1 MNKGLSKVIDITRSL
16 KESPTMSV
24 GDSGYTNS
32 ATASGPVS
40 GYDVAL
46 PLPDLSQDYQTPGE
60 SGLAKY
66 RFSNVYPVEKV
77 TEKNIDSMVD
87 ASNEY
92 LQLADKGNQRN
103 AEERI
108 NRIRQMFKSLREE
121 AGASGPT
128 MSVGDG
134 GYTGKANASGPAA
147 GYDPVIGIIDRR
159 NKKQKNY
166 PKKYVQMYRDM
177 QKGNKLKSVMT

>member
-24 GDSGYTNS
+24 GDGGFTNS
-32 ATASGPVS
+32 ATASGPLS
-40 GYDVAL
+40 GYDVPL

-92 LQLADKGNQRN
+92 LQLADKENQRN

-121 AGASGPT
+121 AGPT

-134 GYTGKANASGPAA
+134 GYTGKANASGPVA
-147 GYDPVIGIIDRR
+147 GYDPEIGRIDRR
-159 NKKQKNY
+159 TKKQKNY
-166 PKKYVQMYRDM
+166 PKLYVQMYQDIM
-177 QKGNKLKSVMT
+177 KGKRLKSVMT

>member
-24 GDSGYTNS
+24 GDGGFTNS

-40 GYDVAL
+40 GYDVPL

-92 LQLADKGNQRN
+92 LQLADESNQRN

-121 AGASGPT
+121 AGPT
-128 MSVGDG
+128 MSVGAG
-134 GYTGKANASGPAA
+134 GYTGAANASGPVA
-147 GYDPVIGIIDRR
+147 GYDPVIGTIDRR
-159 NKKQKNY
+159 NKRQRNY

>member
-24 GDSGYTNS
+24 GDGGFTNS

-40 GYDVAL
+40 GYDVPL

-92 LQLADKGNQRN
+92 LQLADKDNQRN

-121 AGASGPT
+121 AGPT

-134 GYTGKANASGPAA
+134 GYTGKANASGPVA
-147 GYDPVIGIIDRR
+147 GYDPVIGRIDRR
-159 NKKQKNY
+159 TKKQKNY
-166 PKKYVQMYRDM
+166 PKLYVQMYQDIM
-177 QKGNKLKSVMT
+177 KGKRLKSVMT

>member
-24 GDSGYTNS
+24 GDGGFTNS

-40 GYDVAL
+40 GYDAPL

-77 TEKNIDSMVD
+77 TEKNIDGMVD

-92 LQLADKGNQRN
+92 LQLADKENQRN

-121 AGASGPT
+121 AGPT

-134 GYTGKANASGPAA
+134 GYTGKANASGPVA
-147 GYDPVIGIIDRR
+147 GYDPVIGRVDRR

-177 QKGNKLKSVMT
+177 MKGQRLKSVMT